1 MTATAR
7 EPDPDPADERL
18 WRMLK
23 ALGHPVRLQI
33 LRCIADHP
41 GCVCTE
47 ILYSLPDSCCRAQ
60 STLSQ
65 HLKILRDADLIE
77 GDGEGHITY
86 YTVNQQALDWL
97 REQL

>member
-1 MTATAR
+1 MTVT
-7 EPDPDPADERL
+7 EHELGGDDDRL
-18 WRMLK
+18 CRMLK

-41 GCVCTE
+41 GCICNE
-47 ILYSLPDSCCRAQ
+47 ILFRLPDECCRAQ

-77 GDGEGHITY
+77 ADGEGHITY
-86 YTVNQQALDWL
+86 YTVNHGTLQWL
-97 REQL
+97 RTQL